1 MNANIEILEVFSSI
15 ILLILVGG
23 IVFYT
28 WRQRNTAT
36 ASTTNLKE
44 EDSRFRAFFE
54 RANEAIFVIRQGIFR
69 DCNPKT
75 LEMFHCSRDDIIGLS
90 PSEVSPT
97 YQPDGRL
104 SSEASIEVINK
115 ALAGEPQSFE
125 WLHRRIDGDLFYANV
140 SLSNV
145 ILDGNN
151 YVIGFVRDVSDL
163 KNANDKLAAII
174 AEQNAI
180 TNSIPDLVF
189 KLNHEGRLMWW
200 NEVMLG
206 LTGLKA
212 PELKMKPFSDLVLED
227 DRVEFEMGLEQT
239 LSDGHAEYS
248 VRIKSRSGP
257 VVHEFKTVLV
267 ESAID
272 KTPEI
277 TCTGRNV
284 DLHKNV
290 EKVLNSIAG
299 STSAFFGED
308 FFEALVKQL
317 AQTLVVRYAYV
328 GRIDR
333 DNPGMIRT
341 IASWANG
348 ASDDNFSFLLTGTPA
363 EYVFDRGLTVF
374 NEDVQK
380 QFPADRLLAN
390 LGVQSFA
397 GMPLFDSSGAPI
409 GVLVVMNNQP
419 IEDNLLVRSVLSD
432 FALRAGTELDR
443 LQFEEKLSQAAAVFE
458 SSDEG
463 IMVTDVG
470 NSVVAVNEAFTK
482 ITGYTEQEV
491 IGRNPRILRSD
502 RELGSHYKTMWHAI
516 DRLGKWQGDVWNR
529 RKDGSEFP
537 CRLRITT
544 VRDDAGSII
553 NYVGIFSDTSDVL
566 AAEKKQRDL
575 EMQLLQAQKMEAL
588 GQLTGGIAHDFNNIL
603 ASILGYTDL
612 AQNLKPPVDM
622 KKLHDYLQ
630 QVYRAGERARDLI
643 AQMLTFSRRSTTGEL
658 NPVPLVPVVKE
669 AAKMLRPMLSKSIS
683 LDVINNVKS
692 EQTVNSDP
700 VQLHQL
706 IVNLCVNAR
715 DAIGEKGKI
724 EIEINKLSVDH
735 KVCSSCHQ
743 AFSGD
748 YVCIGVRDNGSGMDP
763 EVVAQIFEPFFTTKD
778 VGRGTGMGLSTVHG
792 IVHNQEG
799 HVCVHSQPGEGTEF
813 EIYLPALL
821 AANAA
826 EDTPE
831 QSRIGELNGRHR
843 RILVVDDEE
852 SIAEL
857 IREQLSQYNFD
868 VTYFNDGASALAHY
882 LGDPDRYDLV
892 ITDQAMPNL
901 LGSEMAKQMLNVRA
915 DLPVILCTG
924 HYDPAQ
930 NKELESLRLS
940 AQLTKPVSAAT
951 LVKTVDE
958 ALTRTGSIGRPAGQ
972 TG

>member
-1 MNANIEILEVFSSI
+1 MNPNIEILEVFSSLF
-15 ILLILVGG
+15 LLFLVGG
-23 IVFYT
+23 IAFYVF
-28 WRQRNTAT
+28 RQRKQAT
-36 ASTTNLKE
+36 ASTANPKE
-44 EDSRFRAFFE
+44 EDGRFRTFFE
-54 RANEAIFVIRQGIFR
+54 RANEAIFVVHDGIFR

-75 LEMFHCSRDDIIGLS
+75 LEMFRCSRDDIIGLS
-90 PSEVSPT
+90 PRDLSPS

-104 SSEASIEVINK
+104 SSEAAAEVVNK
-115 ALAGEPQSFE
+115 ALNGEPQSFE
-125 WLHRRIDGDLFYANV
+125 WLHRRMDGELFYANV

-145 ILDGNN
+145 VLNGKN
-151 YVIGFVRDVSDL
+151 YVIGFVRDVNDL
-163 KNANDKLAAII
+163 KIANDRLAAIV

-200 NEVMLG
+200 NDRILE
-206 LTGLKA
+206 LTGLKES
-212 PELKMKPFSDLVLED
+212 ELKMKSFSDLISNE
-227 DRVEFEMGLEQT
+227 DRVEFEIGLQQT
-239 LSDGHAEYS
+239 LSEGHAEYS
-248 VRIKSRSGP
+248 VRLKTRSVP
-257 VVHEFKTVLV
+257 VVHEFKSVRT
-267 ESAID
+267 ENAID

-284 DLHKNV
+284 DLQKNI

-299 STSAFFGED
+299 STSAYFGED

-317 AQTLVVRYAYV
+317 AQTLTARYAYV

-333 DNPGMIRT
+333 DNPGMLRT

-348 ASDDNFSFLLTGTPA
+348 ASDDNFSFLMTGTPA
-363 EYVFDRGLTVF
+363 EYVFDHGLTVF
-374 NEDVQK
+374 NEDVSV
-380 QFPADRLLAN
+380 QFPTDRLLSN

-470 NSVVAVNEAFTK
+470 NAIVAVNNAFTK

-502 RELGSHYKTMWHAI
+502 REQGSRYKTMWHAI
-516 DRLGKWQGDVWNR
+516 DTLGKWQGDVWNR

-544 VRDDAGSII
+544 VRDDSGNII

-575 EMQLLQAQKMEAL
+575 ELQLLQAQKMEAL

-612 AQNLKPPVDM
+612 AQSLKAPVDTN
-622 KKLHDYLQ
+622 KLHDYLQ

-658 NPVPLVPVVKE
+658 TAVPLVPVVKE
-669 AAKMLRPMLSKSIS
+669 ASKMLRPMLSKSIS
-683 LDVINNVKS
+683 LDVINNVKP

-724 EIEINKLSVDH
+724 EIEINKLSVED

-743 AFSGD
+743 SFTGD
-748 YVCIGVRDNGSGMDP
+748 YVSIGVRDSGSGMDP
-763 EVVAQIFEPFFTTKD
+763 EVVSQIFEPFFTTKD
-778 VGRGTGMGLSTVHG
+778 VGKGTGMGLSTVHG
-792 IVHNQEG
+792 IVHNHDG
-799 HVCVHSQPGEGTEF
+799 HICVRSHPGEGTEF
-813 EIYLPALL
+813 DIYLPVVLGGTTAG
-821 AANAA
+821 
-826 EDTPE
+826 DTSGQDE
-831 QSRIGELNGRHR
+831 FGEINGRHR

-857 IREQLSQYNFD
+857 IREQLTLYNFD
-868 VTYFNDGASALAHY
+868 VTYFNDGRSALANF
-882 LGDPDRYDLV
+882 LGNPDRYDLV
-892 ITDQAMPNL
+892 ITDQAMPNI
-901 LGSEMAKQMLNVRA
+901 LGSEMAKQMLNIRP

-924 HYDPAQ
+924 YHDPAQ
-930 NKELESLRLS
+930 SKELESLQLS
-940 AQLTKPVSAAT
+940 AHLTKPVSAAI
-951 LVKTVDE
+951 LVQTVDE
-958 ALTRTGSIGRPAGQ
+958 ALNGKRSTERPTGQ

>member
-1 MNANIEILEVFSSI
+1 VNPNIEFLQVFSSI
-15 ILLILVGG
+15 ALLILAGG
-23 IVFYT
+23 IALYT
-28 WRQRNTAT
+28 LRQRKRI
-36 ASTTNLKE
+36 STFAENPKE
-44 EDSRFRAFFE
+44 EDSRFRTFFE
-54 RANEAIFVIRQGIFR
+54 RANEAIFVVRDGTFR

-75 LEMFHCSRDDIIGLS
+75 LEMFRCSRDDILGLS
-90 PSEVSPT
+90 PPDLSPT

-104 SSEASIEVINK
+104 SSEAAAEVVNK

-125 WLHRRIDGDLFYANV
+125 WLHRRMDGELFYANV
-140 SLSNV
+140 SLSSV
-145 ILDGNN
+145 VFDGNN
-151 YVIGFVRDVSDL
+151 YVIGFVRDVNDL
-163 KNANDKLAAII
+163 KIANDRLAAIV

-180 TNSIPDLVF
+180 TNSLPDLVF

-200 NEVMLG
+200 NKVMLE
-206 LTGLKA
+206 LTGLKET
-212 PELKMKPFSDLVLED
+212 ELKLKPFSELIMDED
-227 DRVEFEMGLEQT
+227 GVEFEIGLEQT
-239 LSDGHAEYS
+239 LAEGHAEYN
-248 VRIKSRSGP
+248 VRVKSRSGP
-257 VVHEFKTVLV
+257 IVHDFKSVRV
-267 ESAID
+267 ENPID

-284 DLHKNV
+284 DLQKNI

-317 AQTLVVRYAYV
+317 AQTLTARYAYV

-333 DNPGMIRT
+333 DNRGMIRT

-374 NEDVQK
+374 NEDVQQ
-380 QFPADRLLAN
+380 QFPADRLLTN
-390 LGVQSFA
+390 QGIQSFA
-397 GMPLFDSSGAPI
+397 GMPLFDSSGTPI
-409 GVLVVMNNQP
+409 GVLVVMDNQP

-470 NSVVAVNEAFTK
+470 NSIVAVNDAFTK
-482 ITGYTEQEV
+482 ITGYSEQEV
-491 IGRNPRILRSD
+491 VGRNPRILRSD
-502 RELGSHYKTMWHAI
+502 RELGSRYKTMWHSI
-516 DRLGKWQGDVWNR
+516 DTLGKWQGDVWNR

-553 NYVGIFSDTSDVL
+553 NYVGIFSDTSDAL

-575 EMQLLQAQKMEAL
+575 ELQLLQAQKMEAL

-612 AQNLKPPVDM
+612 AQSLNPPVDM
-622 KKLHDYLQ
+622 NKLHDYLQ

-658 NPVPLVPVVKE
+658 TAVPLVPVVKE
-669 AAKMLRPMLSKSIS
+669 ASKMLRPMLSKSIS
-683 LDVINNVKS
+683 LDVINNVKP

-715 DAIGEKGKI
+715 DAIGDKGKI
-724 EIEINKLSVDH
+724 EIEINKLSVED

-743 AFSGD
+743 PFSGD
-748 YVCIGVRDNGSGMDP
+748 YVCIEVRDNGSGMDP
-763 EVVAQIFEPFFTTKD
+763 EVVSQIFEPFFTTKD
-778 VGRGTGMGLSTVHG
+778 VGKGTGMGLSTVHG
-792 IVHNQEG
+792 IVHNHEG
-799 HVCVHSQPGEGTEF
+799 HIGVHSRPGNGTEF
-813 EIYLPALL
+813 DIYLPAVLSGT
-821 AANAA
+821 AIKDIAGQA
-826 EDTPE
+826 
-831 QSRIGELNGRHR
+831 QVGEINGRHR

-868 VTYFNDGASALAHY
+868 VTYFNDGASALAHF
-882 LGDPDRYDLV
+882 LGDVDRYDLV

-901 LGSEMAKQMLNVRA
+901 LGSEMARQMLNVRP

-924 HYDPAQ
+924 YHDPAQ
-930 NKELESLRLS
+930 KMELESLHLS
-940 AQLTKPVSAAT
+940 AHLTKPVSADI

-958 ALTRTGSIGRPAGQ
+958 ALAGNESAERTTGRTG
-972 TG
+972 

>member
-1 MNANIEILEVFSSI
+1 MNPNLDVLEVIASI
-15 ILLILVGG
+15 VLLILAGG
-23 IVFYT
+23 IVFYIL
-28 WRQRNTAT
+28 RHHKHAD
-36 ASTTNLKE
+36 ASSVSSKV
-44 EDSRFRAFFE
+44 EDNRFRAFFE
-54 RANEAIFVIRQGIFR
+54 RANEAIFVVRDGIFR

-75 LEMFHCSRDDIIGLS
+75 LEMFRCNRNDILGLS
-90 PSEVSPT
+90 PPDVSPT

-104 SSEASIEVINK
+104 STDAATEVVDK

-125 WLHRRIDGDLFYANV
+125 WMHRRMDGELFYANV

-145 ILDGNN
+145 FLDGNN

-163 KNANDKLAAII
+163 KNANDRLAAII
-174 AEQNAI
+174 EEQNAI
-180 TNSIPDLVF
+180 TNSLPDLVF
-189 KLNHEGRLMWW
+189 KLDHEGRLMWW
-200 NEVMLG
+200 NEVMLK
-206 LTGLKA
+206 LTGIKES
-212 PELKMKPFSDLVLED
+212 ELKMKPFSDLILED
-227 DRVEFEMGLEQT
+227 DRTEFEIGLEQT
-239 LSDGHAEYS
+239 LSEGSAEYN
-248 VRIKSRSGP
+248 VRVKSRSGP
-257 VVHEFKTVLV
+257 VVHDFKSVR
-267 ESAID
+267 I
-272 KTPEI
+272 KNPINMTPEI

-284 DLHKNV
+284 DLQKNI
-290 EKVLNSIAG
+290 EKVLNSIVG

-317 AQTLVVRYAYV
+317 AQTLTVRYAYV

-333 DNPGMIRT
+333 DNPGIIRT

-374 NEDVQK
+374 NKDLQR
-380 QFPADRLLAN
+380 QFPADRLLTN

-397 GMPLFDSSGAPI
+397 GIPLFDSAGTPI
-409 GVLVVMNNQP
+409 GVLVVMNNQT

-470 NSVVAVNEAFTK
+470 NSIVAVNNAFTK

-502 RELGSHYKTMWHAI
+502 REQGSRYKTMWHAI
-516 DRLGKWQGDVWNR
+516 DSLGKWQGEVWNR
-529 RKDGSEFP
+529 RKDGSDFP

-544 VRDDAGSII
+544 VRDDAGSVI
-553 NYVGIFSDTSDVL
+553 NFVGIFSDTSDVV

-575 EMQLLQAQKMEAL
+575 ELQLFQAQKMEAL

-612 AQNLKPPVDM
+612 ARDLKAPVDM
-622 KKLHDYLQ
+622 NKLREYLQ
-630 QVYRAGERARDLI
+630 QVYSAGERARDLI

-658 NPVPLVPVVKE
+658 SLIPLVPVIKE
-669 AAKMLRPMLSKSIS
+669 ATRMLRPMLSKSIS
-683 LDVINNVKS
+683 LDVVNNIES

-724 EIEINKLSVDH
+724 VVEVNKLSVDD

-748 YVCIGVRDNGSGMDP
+748 FVRVSVRDNGSGMDP
-763 EVVAQIFEPFFTTKD
+763 EVVSQIFEPFFTTKE
-778 VGRGTGMGLSTVHG
+778 VGKGTGMGLSTVHG

-799 HVCVHSQPGEGTEF
+799 HICVHSQPGIGTEF
-813 EIYLPALL
+813 DMYLPAVQTGSVT
-821 AANAA
+821 AGIS
-826 EDTPE
+826 E
-831 QSRIGELNGRHR
+831 QSRAGKINGRHS

-868 VTYFNDGASALAHY
+868 VTCFNDGASALAHF
-882 LGDPDRYDLV
+882 LKDTNRYDLV
-892 ITDQAMPNL
+892 ITDQVMPNL
-901 LGSEMAKQMLNVRA
+901 LGSEMARQMLIARR

-924 HYDPAQ
+924 YHDPAQ
-930 NKELESLRLS
+930 KSVLESMHL
-940 AQLTKPVSAAT
+940 AAHLTKPVSLT
-951 LVKTVDE
+951 ILVKTVE
-958 ALTRTGSIGRPAGQ
+958 EVLVGKRLAERSMGQ